1 MKKFIS
7 LINKHLL
14 LWNLSN
20 YQLNF
25 IYNVKLSDKNLKIFY
40 TNFKSIIKLGKY
52 RKSKKLYLSK
62 KKTN

>member
-52 RKSKKLYLSK
+52 RI
-62 KKTN
+62 KKTLS